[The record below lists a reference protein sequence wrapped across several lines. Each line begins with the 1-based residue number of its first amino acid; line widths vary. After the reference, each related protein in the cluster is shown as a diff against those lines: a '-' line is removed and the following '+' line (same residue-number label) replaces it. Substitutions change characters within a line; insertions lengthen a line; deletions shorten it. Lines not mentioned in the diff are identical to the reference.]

1 MLMIFE
7 NKEVEVFEWNGQILF
22 NPYHVG
28 ECLEISPEGVR
39 KAITR
44 MSGRQVIK
52 LTNSKVTDSNFRK
65 LHNTGENFLT
75 ESGVYKLI
83 FKSKKKEAEK
93 FQDWVT
99 DEVLPQIRQTGGYI
113 PTKEEESDEEFL
125 ARALLVAQRTLEKK
139 NKELEE
145 KNKVIEEQKPKVEF
159 YDKVLNPTDEEN
171 GFTKLLTTTEV
182 AKDLGMT
189 ARQLNNIL
197 HEKRII
203 YKKGKT
209 WVLYSKYDHLISE
222 KYCDYFINEFGNL
235 LKWTE
240 KGRKFIIELLEKQ
253 KISSS
258 RSHHLLVSLNSKY
271 IKHER

>member
-7 NKEVEVFEWNGQILF
+7 NKEVEVFEWNGKVLF
-22 NPYHVG
+22 NPRHVA
-28 ECLEISPEGVR
+28 ECLEIKNVNDNISKMNG
-39 KAITR
+39 K
-44 MSGRQVIK
+44 QVIK
-52 LTNSKVTDSNFRK
+52 LTNSKIGNPDFRK

-145 KNKVIEEQKPKVEF
+145 KNKLIEEQKPKVE
-159 YDKVLNPTDEEN
+159 YHDKVLNPTDEEN

-240 KGRKFIIELLEKQ
+240 KGRKFIIELLGK
-253 KISSS
+253 
-258 RSHHLLVSLNSKY
+258 
-271 IKHER
+271 

>member
-1 MLMIFE
+1 MKKLM
-7 NKEVEVFEWNGQILF
+7 NKEIRITSVELVEVINE
-22 NPYHVG
+22 
-28 ECLEISPEGVR
+28 
-39 KAITR
+39 
-44 MSGRQVIK
+44 
-52 LTNSKVTDSNFRK
+52 FRK
-65 LHNTGENFLT
+65 LESDTTGKKYTELLHKDFMKKIRTELETLKTLGLGGERNISPSSYINSQNKEQPCYSLNRDGMLEMLNSESALVRYKTIEYINKLEEENKTLKDEKANILQSIYNGGQEGIAAAKKLT
-75 ESGVYKLI
+75 ELEVE
-83 FKSKKKEAEK
+83 EATK
-93 FQDWVT
+93 PL
-99 DEVLPQIRQTGGYI
+99 LP
-113 PTKEEESDEEFL
+113 K
-125 ARALLVAQRTLEKK
+125 A
-139 NKELEE
+139 
-145 KNKVIEEQKPKVEF
+145 EF

-240 KGRKFIIELLEKQ
+240 KGRKFIIELLEK
-253 KISSS
+253 
-258 RSHHLLVSLNSKY
+258 
-271 IKHER
+271 

>member
-1 MLMIFE
+1 MLKKFE
-7 NKEVEVFEWNGQILF
+7 GKEVEIFELNGQVLF

-28 ECLEISPEGVR
+28 KCLELADSSVR
-39 KAITR
+39 DLLRKMNT
-44 MSGRQVIK
+44 RQVIK
-52 LTNSKVTDSNFRK
+52 LKNSDVGDSNIRK
-65 LHNTGENFLT
+65 LNNAGENFLT

-145 KNKVIEEQKPKVEF
+145 MNKLIEEQKPKVE
-159 YDKVLNPTDEEN
+159 YHDKVLNPTDEEN

-240 KGRKFIIELLEKQ
+240 KGRKFIIELLGK
-253 KISSS
+253 
-258 RSHHLLVSLNSKY
+258 
-271 IKHER
+271 

>member
-1 MLMIFE
+1 MSDLIKITTKDGKQLVSARELHEFLEIKTDFRKWFPRMCEYGFVENADFTRAFQKCPTLGGIQTVADYAITIDMAKEISMIQRTEKGKQARLYFIE
-7 NKEVEVFEWNGQILF
+7 CEKKLKEVDVKANLLLSIYNGGQ
-22 NPYHVG
+22 
-28 ECLEISPEGVR
+28 EGIAAA
-39 KAITR
+39 K
-44 MSGRQVIK
+44 K
-52 LTNSKVTDSNFRK
+52 LT
-65 LHNTGENFLT
+65 
-75 ESGVYKLI
+75 
-83 FKSKKKEAEK
+83 
-93 FQDWVT
+93 
-99 DEVLPQIRQTGGYI
+99 
-113 PTKEEESDEEFL
+113 
-125 ARALLVAQRTLEKK
+125 
-139 NKELEE
+139 ELE
-145 KNKVIEEQKPKVEF
+145 VEEATKPLLPKAEF

-240 KGRKFIIELLEKQ
+240 KGRKFIIELLEK
-253 KISSS
+253 
-258 RSHHLLVSLNSKY
+258 
-271 IKHER
+271 

>member
-1 MLMIFE
+1 MKKLM
-7 NKEVEVFEWNGQILF
+7 NKEIRITSVELVEVINE
-22 NPYHVG
+22 
-28 ECLEISPEGVR
+28 
-39 KAITR
+39 
-44 MSGRQVIK
+44 
-52 LTNSKVTDSNFRK
+52 FRK
-65 LHNTGENFLT
+65 LESDTTGKKYTELLHKDFMKKIRTELETLKTLGLGGERNISPSSYINSQNKEQPCYSLNRDGMLEMLNSESALVRYKTIEYINKLEEENKTLKDEKANLLLAIYNGGQEGIAAAKKLT
-75 ESGVYKLI
+75 ELEVE
-83 FKSKKKEAEK
+83 EATK
-93 FQDWVT
+93 PL
-99 DEVLPQIRQTGGYI
+99 LP
-113 PTKEEESDEEFL
+113 K
-125 ARALLVAQRTLEKK
+125 A
-139 NKELEE
+139 
-145 KNKVIEEQKPKVEF
+145 EF

-240 KGRKFIIELLEKQ
+240 KGRKFIIELLEK
-253 KISSS
+253 
-258 RSHHLLVSLNSKY
+258 
-271 IKHER
+271 

>member
-1 MLMIFE
+1 MSDLIKITTKDGKQLVSARELHDFIGIGVHFSTWMKRMCEYGFEEDIDFSILKSSNPNGGIAKIDDYVITIDMAKEISMIQRTEKGKQARLYFIE
-7 NKEVEVFEWNGQILF
+7 CEKKLKEVDVKANLLLSIYNGGQ
-22 NPYHVG
+22 
-28 ECLEISPEGVR
+28 EGIAAA
-39 KAITR
+39 K
-44 MSGRQVIK
+44 K
-52 LTNSKVTDSNFRK
+52 LT
-65 LHNTGENFLT
+65 
-75 ESGVYKLI
+75 
-83 FKSKKKEAEK
+83 
-93 FQDWVT
+93 
-99 DEVLPQIRQTGGYI
+99 
-113 PTKEEESDEEFL
+113 
-125 ARALLVAQRTLEKK
+125 
-139 NKELEE
+139 ELE
-145 KNKVIEEQKPKVEF
+145 VEEATKPLLPKAEF

-240 KGRKFIIELLEKQ
+240 KGRKFIIELLEK
-253 KISSS
+253 
-258 RSHHLLVSLNSKY
+258 
-271 IKHER
+271 

>member
-1 MLMIFE
+1 MSDLIKITTEDGKQLVSARELHDFLGIGVHFSTWMKRMCEYGFEEDIDFSILKSSNPNGGIAKIDDYVITIDMAKEISMIQRTEKGKQARLYFIE
-7 NKEVEVFEWNGQILF
+7 CEKKLKEVDVKANLLLSIYNGGQ
-22 NPYHVG
+22 
-28 ECLEISPEGVR
+28 EGIAAA
-39 KAITR
+39 K
-44 MSGRQVIK
+44 K
-52 LTNSKVTDSNFRK
+52 LT
-65 LHNTGENFLT
+65 
-75 ESGVYKLI
+75 
-83 FKSKKKEAEK
+83 
-93 FQDWVT
+93 
-99 DEVLPQIRQTGGYI
+99 
-113 PTKEEESDEEFL
+113 
-125 ARALLVAQRTLEKK
+125 
-139 NKELEE
+139 ELE
-145 KNKVIEEQKPKVEF
+145 VEEATKPLLPKAEF

-240 KGRKFIIELLEKQ
+240 KGRKFIIELLEK
-253 KISSS
+253 
-258 RSHHLLVSLNSKY
+258 
-271 IKHER
+271 

>member
-1 MLMIFE
+1 MSDLIKITTKDGKQLVSARELHDFLEIKTEFRKWFPRMCEYGFVENVDFTRAFQKCPTLGGIQTVADYAITIDMAKEISMIQRTEKGKQARLYFIE
-7 NKEVEVFEWNGQILF
+7 CEKKLKEVDVKANLLLSIYNGGQ
-22 NPYHVG
+22 
-28 ECLEISPEGVR
+28 EGIAAA
-39 KAITR
+39 K
-44 MSGRQVIK
+44 K
-52 LTNSKVTDSNFRK
+52 LT
-65 LHNTGENFLT
+65 
-75 ESGVYKLI
+75 
-83 FKSKKKEAEK
+83 
-93 FQDWVT
+93 
-99 DEVLPQIRQTGGYI
+99 
-113 PTKEEESDEEFL
+113 
-125 ARALLVAQRTLEKK
+125 
-139 NKELEE
+139 ELE
-145 KNKVIEEQKPKVEF
+145 VEEATKPLLPKAEF

-240 KGRKFIIELLEKQ
+240 KGRKFTIELLEK
-253 KISSS
+253 
-258 RSHHLLVSLNSKY
+258 
-271 IKHER
+271 

>member
-1 MLMIFE
+1 MLKKFE
-7 NKEVEVFEWNGQILF
+7 NKEVEVFEWNGQVLF
-22 NPYHVG
+22 NPKHVA
-28 ECLEISPEGVR
+28 ECLEIKNVNDNISKMNE
-39 KAITR
+39 K
-44 MSGRQVIK
+44 QVIK
-52 LTNSKVTDSNFRK
+52 LTNSKIGNPDFRK

-113 PTKEEESDEEFL
+113 PAKEEESDEEFL

-240 KGRKFIIELLEKQ
+240 KGRKFIIELLGK
-253 KISSS
+253 
-258 RSHHLLVSLNSKY
+258 
-271 IKHER
+271 

>member
-1 MLMIFE
+1 MNKLM
-7 NKEVEVFEWNGQILF
+7 NKEIRITSVELVEVINE
-22 NPYHVG
+22 
-28 ECLEISPEGVR
+28 
-39 KAITR
+39 
-44 MSGRQVIK
+44 
-52 LTNSKVTDSNFRK
+52 FRK
-65 LHNTGENFLT
+65 LESDTTGKKYTELLHKDFMKKIRTELETLKTLGLGGERNISPSSYINSQNKEQPCYSLNRDGMLEMLNSESALVRYKTIEYINKLEEENKTLKDEKANLLLSIYNGGQEGIAAAKKLT
-75 ESGVYKLI
+75 ELEVE
-83 FKSKKKEAEK
+83 EATK
-93 FQDWVT
+93 PL
-99 DEVLPQIRQTGGYI
+99 LP
-113 PTKEEESDEEFL
+113 K
-125 ARALLVAQRTLEKK
+125 A
-139 NKELEE
+139 
-145 KNKVIEEQKPKVEF
+145 EF

-240 KGRKFIIELLEKQ
+240 KGRKFIIELLEK
-253 KISSS
+253 
-258 RSHHLLVSLNSKY
+258 
-271 IKHER
+271 

>member
-1 MLMIFE
+1 MSDLIKITTKDGKQLVSARELHDFLGIGVHFSTWMKRMCEYGFEEDIDFSILKSSNPNGGIAKIDDYVITIDMAKEISMIQRTEKGKQARLYFIE
-7 NKEVEVFEWNGQILF
+7 CEKKLKEVDVKANLLLSIYNGGQ
-22 NPYHVG
+22 
-28 ECLEISPEGVR
+28 EGIAAA
-39 KAITR
+39 K
-44 MSGRQVIK
+44 K
-52 LTNSKVTDSNFRK
+52 LT
-65 LHNTGENFLT
+65 
-75 ESGVYKLI
+75 
-83 FKSKKKEAEK
+83 
-93 FQDWVT
+93 
-99 DEVLPQIRQTGGYI
+99 
-113 PTKEEESDEEFL
+113 
-125 ARALLVAQRTLEKK
+125 
-139 NKELEE
+139 ELE
-145 KNKVIEEQKPKVEF
+145 VEEATKPLLPKAEF

-240 KGRKFIIELLEKQ
+240 KGRKFIIELLEK
-253 KISSS
+253 
-258 RSHHLLVSLNSKY
+258 
-271 IKHER
+271 

>member
-1 MLMIFE
+1 M
-7 NKEVEVFEWNGQILF
+7 NKEIRITSVELVEVINE
-22 NPYHVG
+22 
-28 ECLEISPEGVR
+28 
-39 KAITR
+39 
-44 MSGRQVIK
+44 
-52 LTNSKVTDSNFRK
+52 FRK
-65 LHNTGENFLT
+65 LESDTTGKKYTELLHKDFMKKIRTELETLKTLGLGGERNISPSSYINSQNKEQPCYSLNRDGMLEMLNSESALVRYKTIEYINKLEEENKTLKDEKANLLLSIYNGGQEGIAAAKKLT
-75 ESGVYKLI
+75 ELEVE
-83 FKSKKKEAEK
+83 EATK
-93 FQDWVT
+93 PL
-99 DEVLPQIRQTGGYI
+99 LP
-113 PTKEEESDEEFL
+113 K
-125 ARALLVAQRTLEKK
+125 A
-139 NKELEE
+139 
-145 KNKVIEEQKPKVEF
+145 EF

-240 KGRKFIIELLEKQ
+240 KGRKFIIELLEK
-253 KISSS
+253 
-258 RSHHLLVSLNSKY
+258 
-271 IKHER
+271 

>member
-1 MLMIFE
+1 MKKLM
-7 NKEVEVFEWNGQILF
+7 NKEIRITSVELVEVINE
-22 NPYHVG
+22 
-28 ECLEISPEGVR
+28 
-39 KAITR
+39 
-44 MSGRQVIK
+44 
-52 LTNSKVTDSNFRK
+52 FRK
-65 LHNTGENFLT
+65 LESDTTGKKYTELLHKDFMKKIRTELETLKTLGLGGERNISPSSYINSQNKEQPCYSLNRNGMLEMLNSESILVRYKTVEYINKIEEENRNLKDSKANLLLSIYNGGQEGIAAAKKLT
-75 ESGVYKLI
+75 ELEVE
-83 FKSKKKEAEK
+83 EATK
-93 FQDWVT
+93 PL
-99 DEVLPQIRQTGGYI
+99 LP
-113 PTKEEESDEEFL
+113 K
-125 ARALLVAQRTLEKK
+125 A
-139 NKELEE
+139 
-145 KNKVIEEQKPKVEF
+145 EF

-240 KGRKFIIELLEKQ
+240 KGRKFIIELLEK
-253 KISSS
+253 
-258 RSHHLLVSLNSKY
+258 
-271 IKHER
+271 

>member
-7 NKEVEVFEWNGQILF
+7 NKEVEVFEWNGKVLF
-22 NPYHVG
+22 NPRHVA
-28 ECLEISPEGVR
+28 ECLEIKNVNDNISKMNG
-39 KAITR
+39 K
-44 MSGRQVIK
+44 QVIK
-52 LTNSKVTDSNFRK
+52 LTNSKIGNPDFRK

-145 KNKVIEEQKPKVEF
+145 KNKLIEEQKPKVE
-159 YDKVLNPTDEEN
+159 YHDKVLNPTDEEN

-240 KGRKFIIELLEKQ
+240 KGRKFIIELLNK
-253 KISSS
+253 
-258 RSHHLLVSLNSKY
+258 
-271 IKHER
+271 

>member
-1 MLMIFE
+1 MKNELKSFTNITFGSIRGIE
-7 NKEVEVFEWNGQILF
+7 INGESWLVGKDVAEVLGYKNTRDALIK
-22 NPYHVG
+22 HVDD
-28 ECLEISPEGVR
+28 EDKNTV
-39 KAITR
+39 AIHDGSQNRNMT
-44 MSGRQVIK
+44 VI
-52 LTNSKVTDSNFRK
+52 N
-65 LHNTGENFLT
+65 
-75 ESGVYKLI
+75 ESGFYSLVLSSKLPNAKG
-83 FKSKKKEAEK
+83 FKR
-93 FQDWVT
+93 WVT
-99 DEVLPQIRQTGGYI
+99 SEVLPQIRQTGGYI

-240 KGRKFIIELLEKQ
+240 KGRKFIIELLNKQ
-253 KISSS
+253 K
-258 RSHHLLVSLNSKY
+258 
-271 IKHER
+271 

>member
-1 MLMIFE
+1 MSDLIKITTKDGKQLVSARELHDFLGIGVHFSTWMKRMCEYGFEEDIDFSILKSSNPNGGIAKIDDYVITIDMAKEISMIQRTEKGKQTRLYFIE
-7 NKEVEVFEWNGQILF
+7 CEKKLKEVDVKANLLLSIYNGGQ
-22 NPYHVG
+22 
-28 ECLEISPEGVR
+28 EGIAAA
-39 KAITR
+39 K
-44 MSGRQVIK
+44 K
-52 LTNSKVTDSNFRK
+52 LT
-65 LHNTGENFLT
+65 
-75 ESGVYKLI
+75 
-83 FKSKKKEAEK
+83 
-93 FQDWVT
+93 
-99 DEVLPQIRQTGGYI
+99 
-113 PTKEEESDEEFL
+113 
-125 ARALLVAQRTLEKK
+125 
-139 NKELEE
+139 ELE
-145 KNKVIEEQKPKVEF
+145 VEEATKPLLPKAEF

-240 KGRKFIIELLEKQ
+240 KGRKFIIELLEK
-253 KISSS
+253 
-258 RSHHLLVSLNSKY
+258 
-271 IKHER
+271 

>member
-1 MLMIFE
+1 MKNELKSFTNITFGSIRGIE
-7 NKEVEVFEWNGQILF
+7 INGESWLVGKDVAEVLGYKNTRDALIK
-22 NPYHVG
+22 HVDD
-28 ECLEISPEGVR
+28 EDKNTV
-39 KAITR
+39 AIHDGSQNRNMT
-44 MSGRQVIK
+44 VI
-52 LTNSKVTDSNFRK
+52 N
-65 LHNTGENFLT
+65 
-75 ESGVYKLI
+75 ESGFYSLALSSKLPNAKK
-83 FKSKKKEAEK
+83 FKR
-93 FQDWVT
+93 WVT
-99 DEVLPQIRQTGGYI
+99 SEVLPQIRQTGGYI

-197 HEKRII
+197 HEKRKI

-240 KGRKFIIELLEKQ
+240 KGRKFIIELLEK
-253 KISSS
+253 
-258 RSHHLLVSLNSKY
+258 
-271 IKHER
+271 

>member
-7 NKEVEVFEWNGQILF
+7 NKEVEVFELNGQILF

-99 DEVLPQIRQTGGYI
+99 DEVLPSIRKNGMYAVDELLDNPDLLIQMATKL
-113 PTKEEESDEEFL
+113 KEERELNRKLQEE
-125 ARALLVAQRTLEKK
+125 
-139 NKELEE
+139 NEE
-145 KNKVIEEQKPKVEF
+145 KNKLIEKQKPKAEF
-159 YDKVLNPTDEEN
+159 YDEIIDSTTVIGMKEVADILNVKGYGRNNLFKFLREN
-171 GFTKLLTTTEV
+171 GI
-182 AKDLGMT
+182 
-189 ARQLNNIL
+189 LNRKN
-197 HEKRII
+197 EPYR
-203 YKKGKT
+203 
-209 WVLYSKYDHLISE
+209 KY
-222 KYCDYFINEFGNL
+222 
-235 LKWTE
+235 
-240 KGRKFIIELLEKQ
+240 IEQGLFEIKE
-253 KISSS
+253 
-258 RSHHLLVSLNSKY
+258 SKY
-271 IKHER
+271 IVDNEVKIKPTTYVTQKGLDYIRKILNKQNKQ

>member
-1 MLMIFE
+1 MKKLM
-7 NKEVEVFEWNGQILF
+7 NKEIRITSVELVEVINE
-22 NPYHVG
+22 
-28 ECLEISPEGVR
+28 
-39 KAITR
+39 
-44 MSGRQVIK
+44 
-52 LTNSKVTDSNFRK
+52 FRK
-65 LHNTGENFLT
+65 LESDTTGKKYT
-75 ESGVYKLI
+75 ELLHKDFMKKIRTELETLKTLGLGGERNISPSSYINSQNKEQPCYSLNRDGMLEMLNSESALVRYKTI
-83 FKSKKKEAEK
+83 E
-93 FQDWVT
+93 
-99 DEVLPQIRQTGGYI
+99 YI
-113 PTKEEESDEEFL
+113 NKLEEENKTLKDEK
-125 ARALLVAQRTLEKK
+125 ANLLLSIYNGGQEGIAAAKKLTKLEV
-139 NKELEE
+139 EE
-145 KNKVIEEQKPKVEF
+145 ATKPLLPKAEF

-240 KGRKFIIELLEKQ
+240 KGRKFIIELLGK
-253 KISSS
+253 
-258 RSHHLLVSLNSKY
+258 
-271 IKHER
+271 

>member
-1 MLMIFE
+1 MKKLM
-7 NKEVEVFEWNGQILF
+7 NKEIRITSVELVEVINE
-22 NPYHVG
+22 
-28 ECLEISPEGVR
+28 
-39 KAITR
+39 
-44 MSGRQVIK
+44 
-52 LTNSKVTDSNFRK
+52 FRK
-65 LHNTGENFLT
+65 LESDTTGKKYT
-75 ESGVYKLI
+75 ELLHKDFMKKIRTELETLKTLGLGGERNISPSSYINSQNKEQPCYSLNRDGMLEMLNSESALVRYKTI
-83 FKSKKKEAEK
+83 E
-93 FQDWVT
+93 
-99 DEVLPQIRQTGGYI
+99 YI
-113 PTKEEESDEEFL
+113 NKLEEENKTLKDEK
-125 ARALLVAQRTLEKK
+125 ANLLLSIYNGGQEGIAAAKKLTKLEV
-139 NKELEE
+139 EE
-145 KNKVIEEQKPKVEF
+145 VTKPLLPKAEF

-240 KGRKFIIELLEKQ
+240 KGRKFIIELLGK
-253 KISSS
+253 
-258 RSHHLLVSLNSKY
+258 
-271 IKHER
+271 

>member
-1 MLMIFE
+1 MSDLIKITTKDGKQLVSARELHEFLEIKTDFRKWFPRMCEYGFEESIDYTPVKFVHPMNLQECTDYAISIDMAKELSMIQRTEKGKQARLYFIE
-7 NKEVEVFEWNGQILF
+7 CEKKLKEVDVKANLLLSIYNGGQ
-22 NPYHVG
+22 
-28 ECLEISPEGVR
+28 EGIAAA
-39 KAITR
+39 K
-44 MSGRQVIK
+44 K
-52 LTNSKVTDSNFRK
+52 LT
-65 LHNTGENFLT
+65 
-75 ESGVYKLI
+75 
-83 FKSKKKEAEK
+83 
-93 FQDWVT
+93 
-99 DEVLPQIRQTGGYI
+99 
-113 PTKEEESDEEFL
+113 
-125 ARALLVAQRTLEKK
+125 
-139 NKELEE
+139 ELE
-145 KNKVIEEQKPKVEF
+145 VEEATKPLLPKAEF

-240 KGRKFIIELLEKQ
+240 KGRKFIIELLEK
-253 KISSS
+253 
-258 RSHHLLVSLNSKY
+258 
-271 IKHER
+271 

>member
-1 MLMIFE
+1 MSDLIKITTKDGKQLVSARELHDFLEIKTKYKDWFPRMVEYGFEEGIDFVKVAQKRATNNLKNPVTTIIDHAITIDMAKELSMIQRTEKGKQARLYFIE
-7 NKEVEVFEWNGQILF
+7 CEKKLKEVDVKANLLLSIYNGGQ
-22 NPYHVG
+22 
-28 ECLEISPEGVR
+28 EGIAAA
-39 KAITR
+39 K
-44 MSGRQVIK
+44 K
-52 LTNSKVTDSNFRK
+52 LT
-65 LHNTGENFLT
+65 
-75 ESGVYKLI
+75 
-83 FKSKKKEAEK
+83 
-93 FQDWVT
+93 
-99 DEVLPQIRQTGGYI
+99 
-113 PTKEEESDEEFL
+113 
-125 ARALLVAQRTLEKK
+125 
-139 NKELEE
+139 ELE
-145 KNKVIEEQKPKVEF
+145 VEEATKPLLPKAEF

-240 KGRKFIIELLEKQ
+240 KGRKFIIELLEK
-253 KISSS
+253 
-258 RSHHLLVSLNSKY
+258 
-271 IKHER
+271 

>member
-1 MLMIFE
+1 MKKLM
-7 NKEVEVFEWNGQILF
+7 NKEIRITSVELVEVINE
-22 NPYHVG
+22 
-28 ECLEISPEGVR
+28 
-39 KAITR
+39 
-44 MSGRQVIK
+44 
-52 LTNSKVTDSNFRK
+52 FRK
-65 LHNTGENFLT
+65 LESDTTGKKYTELLHKDFMKKIRTELETLKTLGLGGERNISPSSYINSQNKEQPCYSLNRDGMLEMLNSESALVRYKTIEYINKLEEDNKTLPDEKANLLLSISNGGKEGIAAAKKLT
-75 ESGVYKLI
+75 ELEVE
-83 FKSKKKEAEK
+83 EATK
-93 FQDWVT
+93 PL
-99 DEVLPQIRQTGGYI
+99 LP
-113 PTKEEESDEEFL
+113 K
-125 ARALLVAQRTLEKK
+125 A
-139 NKELEE
+139 
-145 KNKVIEEQKPKVEF
+145 EF

-240 KGRKFIIELLEKQ
+240 KGRKFIIELLEK
-253 KISSS
+253 
-258 RSHHLLVSLNSKY
+258 
-271 IKHER
+271 